1 MKTRTILFSLSV
13 LFTLLFSIQAQAQRP
28 TAQKLPFGITDQQ
41 VRDHKIDPENLRV
54 FKTEEE
60 LKEVD
65 FKFDPGALP
74 QAKNG
79 TTLNSNAFA
88 SQFHNAIKNQVT
100 GYALQLRKNGAPNQT
115 LIWNWAKTPANGSKG
130 WTLDTRMHVASVSKL
145 ITGIAMYKLLD
156 SKGISI
162 DAKIINYLPA
172 YWVKGPKINQISFRN
187 LLNHTSG
194 IEVPGSATNFAT
206 MKSEIQ
212 AGVAAVGGYQYENT
226 NFGLCR
232 ILISI
237 INGDIDKNANFG
249 IMNDVTWD
257 LITINAYR
265 NYVQAKVLTPAGVA
279 SAGFTTP
286 ASNNAFAYRFPH
298 LNLGGWDSGNLSTVS
313 GGAGWRLSVNEV
325 LKVMDHLRRKNTILP
340 AAKAQYLLDN
350 KLGLD
355 RVINTP
361 AGKMYDKNGSWGTG
375 AGDTEQCVATFLPG
389 GYEIVVFVNSPI
401 GAGAAS
407 LRNMVRDVY
416 LANLQ

>member
-1 MKTRTILFSLSV
+1 MKTRSILSSLSIAFV
-13 LFTLLFSIQAQAQRP
+13 LFFSFQAQAQ
-28 TAQKLPFGITDQQ
+28 KLPLGITEQQ
-41 VRDHKIDPENLRV
+41 VREHKIDPEHLRT
-54 FKTEEE
+54 FSTDKE
-60 LKEVD
+60 LEDID
-65 FKFDPGALP
+65 FKYVPGMAP
-74 QAKNG
+74 TPKNG
-79 TTLNSNAFA
+79 TNLNSNTFA
-88 SQFHNAIKNQVT
+88 SQFHAAIKDQVT

-130 WTLDTRMHVASVSKL
+130 WTLDTRMHVASVSKF
-145 ITGIAMYKLLD
+145 ITAVAMYKLLD
-156 SKGISI
+156 TKGISV
-162 DAKIINYLPA
+162 DAKIINYLPT
-172 YWVKGPKINQISFRN
+172 YWAKGPKINQISFRN
-187 LLNHTSG
+187 LLTHTSG

-206 MKSEIQ
+206 MKSEIA

-232 ILISI
+232 ILISV

-249 IMNDVTWD
+249 GLNDTTWD

-298 LNLGGWDSGNLSTVS
+298 LNLGGWDSGNLSSVS

-325 LKVMDHLRRKNTILP
+325 LKVMDHVRRKNTILTV
-340 AAKAQYLLDN
+340 AKAQLLLDSG
-350 KLGLD
+350 LGID
-355 RVINTP
+355 RIINTP
-361 AGKMYDKNGSWGTG
+361 AGKMYDKNGSWGDG
-375 AGDTEQCVATFLPG
+375 AGNTEQCVATFLPG

-401 GAGAAS
+401 GVGGAS
-407 LRNMVRDVY
+407 LRNMVKDIY

>member
-1 MKTRTILFSLSV
+1 MKTRSILSSLSMV
-13 LFTLLFSIQAQAQRP
+13 LALFFSFQVQAQQP
-28 TAQKLPFGITDQQ
+28 QKLPLGITEQQ
-41 VRDHKIDPENLRV
+41 VRDHKIDPDNIRGI
-54 FKTEEE
+54 KTEKEI
-60 LKEVD
+60 KEVD
-65 FKFDPGALP
+65 FKFSTGFLATP
-74 QAKNG
+74 KNG
-79 TTLNSNAFA
+79 TTLNSSNFA
-88 SQFHNAIKNQVT
+88 SQFHSAIKDQVT

-145 ITGIAMYKLLD
+145 ITGIAMYKLLET
-156 SKGISI
+156 KGISV

-172 YWVKGPKINQISFRN
+172 YWAKGQNINQISFRN
-187 LLNHTSG
+187 LLTHTSG

-206 MKSEIQ
+206 MKGEIA
-212 AGVAAVGGYQYENT
+212 AGVSAVGGYQYENT

-232 ILISI
+232 ILISV
-237 INGDIDKNANFG
+237 INGDISKNANFG
-249 IMNDVTWD
+249 GVNDVTWD

-298 LNLGGWDSGNLSTVS
+298 LNQGGWNSGDLSSVS
-313 GGAGWRLSVNEV
+313 GGAGWRLSVTEV
-325 LKVMDHLRRKNTILP
+325 LKVMDHFRRKNTILP
-340 AAKAQYLLDN
+340 VAKAQYALDN
-350 KLGLD
+350 GFGID
-355 RVINTP
+355 RIINTP
-361 AGKMYDKNGSWGTG
+361 AGKLYDKNGSWGDG
-375 AGDTEQCVATFLPG
+375 AGNTEQCVATFLPG

-407 LRNMVRDVY
+407 LRNMVKDIY

>member
-1 MKTRTILFSLSV
+1 MKTRSILSSLSMV
-13 LFTLLFSIQAQAQRP
+13 FALFFSFQVQAQQP
-28 TAQKLPFGITDQQ
+28 QKLPLGITDKQ
-41 VRDHKIDPENLRV
+41 VRDHKIDPENIRGI
-54 FKTEEE
+54 KSDKEI
-60 LKEVD
+60 KEVD
-65 FKFDPGALP
+65 FKFEAGFLATP
-74 QAKNG
+74 KNG
-79 TTLNSNAFA
+79 TTFNSSSFA
-88 SQFHNAIKNQVT
+88 SQFHAAIKDKVT

-115 LIWNWAKTPANGSKG
+115 LIWNWGKTPANGSKG

-156 SKGISI
+156 AKGISL
-162 DAKIINYLPA
+162 DAKIINYLPT
-172 YWVKGPKINQISFRN
+172 YWAKGQNINQISFRN

-194 IEVPGSATNFAT
+194 IEVPGSSTDFAT
-206 MKSEIQ
+206 MKSEIA
-212 AGVAAVGGYQYENT
+212 AGVTAVGGSQYENT

-232 ILISI
+232 ILIAV
-237 INGDIDKNANFG
+237 INGDINKNANYG
-249 IMNDVTWD
+249 VVNDAAWD
-257 LITINAYR
+257 VITINAYR

-298 LNLGGWDSGNLSTVS
+298 LNLGGWNSGDLSSVS

-340 AAKAQYLLDN
+340 VAKAQYLLDN
-350 KLGLD
+350 RLGLD

-375 AGDTEQCVATFLPG
+375 AGETEQCVATFLPG

-401 GAGAAS
+401 GAESAS
-407 LRNMVRDVY
+407 LRNMVKDIY

>member
-1 MKTRTILFSLSV
+1 MKTSSILFSLSMIFSLV
-13 LFTLLFSIQAQAQRP
+13 FSIQAQAQ
-28 TAQKLPFGITDQQ
+28 KLPLGLTEQQ
-41 VRDHKIDPENLRV
+41 VREHKIAPEHLKG
-54 FKTEEE
+54 FTTDLE
-60 LKEVD
+60 LQDID
-65 FKFDPGALP
+65 FKYDPGCMP
-74 QAKNG
+74 VPKNG
-79 TTLNSNAFA
+79 TSLNSSAFA
-88 SQFHNAIKNQVT
+88 SQFHTAIKDQVT

-115 LIWNWAKTPANGSKG
+115 LIWNWAKTPANGNKG

-156 SKGISI
+156 VKGISV

-187 LLNHTSG
+187 LLTHTSG

-206 MKSEIQ
+206 MKSEIA
-212 AGVAAVGGYQYENT
+212 AGVSAVGGYQYENT

-232 ILISI
+232 ILISV
-237 INGDIDKNANFG
+237 INGDIAQNANFG
-249 IMNDVTWD
+249 AANDVTWD

-279 SAGFTTP
+279 SAGFSTP

-325 LKVMDHLRRKNTILP
+325 LKVMDHFRRKNTIMT
-340 AAKAQYLLDN
+340 AAKAQFALDN
-350 KLGLD
+350 GFGID
-355 RVINTP
+355 RIINTP
-361 AGKMYDKNGSWGTG
+361 AGKMYDKNGSWGDG
-375 AGDTEQCVATFLPG
+375 AGNTEQCVATFLPG

-401 GAGAAS
+401 GVGAAS
-407 LRNMVRDVY
+407 LRNMVKDIY
-416 LANLQ
+416 LSNLQ